1 MSIVERLVLELGPW
15 IWWIV
20 GLLLLG
26 LEVLAPGTFFLWF
39 GLAAII
45 VGTLAIVVDIP
56 WQLALVLFGVL
67 SVASMIAG
75 RMVMSR
81 KGNEGGDPNLNRRAD
96 RLIGREFTLAAPIS
110 NGEGTVRID
119 DTVWRVSGPDCPAGS
134 RIAIAGVDGATLV
147 AAPVPPRT

>member
-1 MSIVERLVLELGPW
+1 MSIVERLVHELGPW

-96 RLIGREFTLAAPIS
+96 RLIGREFVLAAPIS
-110 NGEGTVRID
+110 NGEGTVGID
-119 DTVWRVSGPDCPAGS
+119 DTVWRVRGPDCPAGT

-147 AAPVPPRT
+147 VALAESRT